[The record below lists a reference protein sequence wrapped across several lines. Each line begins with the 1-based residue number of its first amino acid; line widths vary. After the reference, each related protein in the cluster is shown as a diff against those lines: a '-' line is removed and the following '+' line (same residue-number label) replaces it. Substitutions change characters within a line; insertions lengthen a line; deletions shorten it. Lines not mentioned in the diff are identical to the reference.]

1 LETALFLARKRKSFS
16 SEELAFSPQFTYYL
30 PWLFRPRDQ
39 QKSWTQLNATFPAG
53 HPWRQGFFC
62 LFRRRQELHL
72 SLAELNPQQREAVLH
87 TEGPLLL
94 LAGAGSGKT
103 KVVTH
108 RVAHLVGEK
117 RISPEHVLAVTFTN
131 KAAREMQERVAG
143 LVGRNKAE
151 RILVSTFHSLC
162 CRILRN
168 EIELLGYKRNFSI
181 YGAADQQRLIKD
193 LMNEIDPEHGLKADS
208 ILWKIS
214 DAKNRLLPPEKF
226 GSFMKGDL
234 IGEMAQRIYP
244 EYQKSLKSYN
254 AVDFDDLIMLTVRLF
269 NEFPEAQQRYQDR
282 FRYIMVDEYQD
293 TNAAQFTLMQR
304 LADKWRNFCV
314 VGDDD
319 QSIYGWRGAE
329 PGNILDFEQHFSGA
343 RTIKLEQN
351 YRSTGHILNAANTV
365 IKNNNKRKDK
375 ALWTAGHD
383 GEKIGV
389 VKCIDAEDEAKAV
402 IERINH
408 NRRDKRMAYKDHA
421 ILVRTNSQTL
431 AFEQELR
438 FADIPF
444 VLIGGQQFFDRKEVK
459 DAIAYLRFIVNPYD
473 EVNLLRILN
482 YPRRGIGRTTADL
495 LIRTSVTS
503 KEPLWKV
510 LRKARMING
519 INAKAAD
526 ALEKFS
532 ALIEEHK
539 KRFRSGGRMASTAK
553 DLFAAIKLEEELR
566 RDPDSREKIER
577 RIENVH
583 ELINALATYES
594 RDSKPTLSGFLEKV
608 ALLDRDEPGSDS
620 KEKKLAQDAVVLMSL
635 HSSKGLEF
643 PHVFMPGFEEGFLPH
658 KKSVSETFD
667 VDEERRL
674 CYVGITRAREKL
686 TILHVD
692 GRMKYGKKEP
702 RELSRF
708 LAEIPA
714 EVRQDEARAG
724 FHLAEGNENASLSD
738 MLAKLMGEEA
748 E

>member
-1 LETALFLARKRKSFS
+1 M
-16 SEELAFSPQFTYYL
+16 
-30 PWLFRPRDQ
+30 
-39 QKSWTQLNATFPAG
+39 
-53 HPWRQGFFC
+53 
-62 LFRRRQELHL
+62 
-72 SLAELNPQQREAVLH
+72 SLMSLNPQQLEAVLH

-103 KVVTH
+103 NVVTH

-117 RISPEHVLAVTFTN
+117 RVDPEHVLAVTFTN
-131 KAAREMQERVAG
+131 KAAREMQERVAS
-143 LVGRNKAE
+143 LVGHNKAE
-151 RILVSTFHSLC
+151 HIQVSTFHSLC
-162 CRILRN
+162 CRILRA
-168 EIELLGYKRNFSI
+168 EIERLGYKRNFSI
-181 YGAADQQRLIKD
+181 YGTADQQRLIKD
-193 LMNEIDPEHGLKADS
+193 LMNDIDADHGLKVDT

-214 DAKNRLLPPEKF
+214 EAKNRLLPPERF
-226 GSFMKGDL
+226 GPFMKGDL
-234 IGEMAQRIYP
+234 IGEMAKAVYP

-254 AVDFDDLIMLTVRLF
+254 AVDFDDLIMLVIRLF
-269 NEFPEAQQRYQDR
+269 DEFPEVQKNYQNR

-293 TNAAQFTLMQR
+293 TNLAQFTLMQR
-304 LADKWRNFCV
+304 LASKWNNFCV

-319 QSIYGWRGAE
+319 QSIYGWRGAD
-329 PGNILDFEQHFSGA
+329 PGNILDFERHFKGA

-351 YRSTGHILNAANTV
+351 YRSTAHILNAANTV
-365 IKNNNKRKDK
+365 IKNNNKRKEK
-375 ALWTAGHD
+375 ALWTAGGD
-383 GEKIGV
+383 GEKIGI
-389 VKCIDAEDEAKAV
+389 VKCIDAEDEARAV
-402 IERINH
+402 IERIHH
-408 NRRDKRMAYKDHA
+408 NTRDKRMTYKDHA
-421 ILVRTNSQTL
+421 ILVRTNAQTL
-431 AFEQELR
+431 VFEQELR
-438 FADIPF
+438 FADVPY

-459 DAIAYLRFIVNPYD
+459 DAIAYLRFIVNPFD

-495 LIRTSVTS
+495 LIRTSLSS

-510 LRKARMING
+510 IRRARMISG
-519 INAKAAD
+519 INAKAVD
-526 ALEKFS
+526 ALEAFVTM
-532 ALIEEHK
+532 IEDHK
-539 KRFRSGGRMASTAK
+539 RWFRTGGRLSATAK
-553 DLFAAIKLEEELR
+553 ELFAAIRLEDELR
-566 RDPDSREKIER
+566 REPDSRDKVER
-577 RIENVH
+577 RIDNVH
-583 ELINALATYES
+583 EVINALATFES
-594 RDSKPTLSGFLEKV
+594 RDSKPTLARFLEKV

-686 TILHVD
+686 TILHAD
-692 GRMKYGKKEP
+692 GRMKYGKTET

-708 LAEIPA
+708 LSEIP
-714 EVRQDEARAG
+714 EDVRQDEARAG

>member
-1 LETALFLARKRKSFS
+1 MS
-16 SEELAFSPQFTYYL
+16 
-30 PWLFRPRDQ
+30 
-39 QKSWTQLNATFPAG
+39 
-53 HPWRQGFFC
+53 
-62 LFRRRQELHL
+62 L
-72 SLAELNPQQREAVLH
+72 SELNPQQLEAVLH

-108 RVAHLVGEK
+108 RVAHLVGK
-117 RISPEHVLAVTFTN
+117 KNIDPEQVLAVTFTN
-131 KAAREMQERVAG
+131 KAAREMQERVAS

-151 RILVSTFHSLC
+151 RIQISTFHSLC
-162 CRILRN
+162 CRILRAD
-168 EIELLGYKRNFSI
+168 IECLGYKRNFSI
-181 YGAADQQRLIKD
+181 YGTSDQQRLIKD
-193 LMNEIDPEHGLKADS
+193 LMNDIVPDHGLKVDA

-214 DAKNRLLPPEKF
+214 DAKNRLLPPEQF
-226 GSFMKGDL
+226 GPVMKGDL
-234 IGEMAQRIYP
+234 IGEMAKAVYP

-254 AVDFDDLIMLTVRLF
+254 AVDFDDLIMLVVRLF
-269 NEFPEAQQRYQDR
+269 DTFPAVQKRYQER

-293 TNAAQFTLMQR
+293 TNAAQFTLMR
-304 LADKWRNFCV
+304 GLAAQWNNFCV

-329 PGNILDFEQHFSGA
+329 PGNILDFERHFAGA
-343 RTIKLEQN
+343 QVIRLEQN

-365 IKNNNKRKDK
+365 IKNNNQRKDK
-375 ALWTAGHD
+375 ALWTAGGM

-389 VKCIDAEDEAKAV
+389 VKCVDAEDEARAV
-402 IERINH
+402 IERIHH
-408 NRRDKRMAYKDHA
+408 NRRERRMAFRDHA
-421 ILVRTNSQTL
+421 ILVRTNAQTL
-431 AFEQELR
+431 VFEQELR
-438 FADIPF
+438 FAEIPY

-459 DAIAYLRFIVNPYD
+459 DAIAYLRFIVNPSD

-495 LIRTSVTS
+495 LIRTSITS
-503 KEPLWKV
+503 REPLWKV
-510 LRKARMING
+510 LRRTGALDG
-519 INAKAAD
+519 VNAAAAM
-526 ALEKFS
+526 ALEKFV

-539 KRFRSGGRMASTAK
+539 RSFHGGGRLAATARE
-553 DLFAAIKLEEELR
+553 LFAAIGLEDELR
-566 RDPDSREKIER
+566 REPDAREKIER
-577 RIENVH
+577 RIDNLH
-583 ELINALATYES
+583 EVINALATYEM
-594 RDSKPTLSGFLEKV
+594 RTNTPTLAGFLEKV

-643 PHVFMPGFEEGFLPH
+643 RHVFMPGFEEGFLPH

-686 TILHVD
+686 TLLHTAA
-692 GRMKYGKKEP
+692 RMKYGKAEP

-708 LAEIPA
+708 LAEIP
-714 EVRQDEARAG
+714 ETVRQDEARVG
-724 FHLAEGNENASLSD
+724 FHLVEGDENASLSD
-738 MLAKLMGEEA
+738 MLAKLMGAKA